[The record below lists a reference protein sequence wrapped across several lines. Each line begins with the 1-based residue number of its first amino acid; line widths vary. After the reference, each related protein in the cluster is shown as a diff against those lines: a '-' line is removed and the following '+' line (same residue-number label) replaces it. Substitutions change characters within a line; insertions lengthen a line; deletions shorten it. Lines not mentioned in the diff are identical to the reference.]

1 MSKDAAILMEMQVFV
16 FGDLTAAFKPVGILP
31 EPLNFIRIVNTMDA
45 PVIISFDGQ
54 YGNDYVQAGSSID
67 VNNQACHPT
76 SNGRSL
82 FKKGTTVYVK
92 RGGGIPK
99 GGSLI
104 VSGFYLNYI

>member
-1 MSKDAAILMEMQVFV
+1 MSKNAVNSMEMQVFL
-16 FGDLTAAFKPVGILP
+16 FGDLTLGFKPVGILP
-31 EPLNFIRIVNTMDA
+31 EPLNFIRIVNTMDEPA
-45 PVIISFDGQ
+45 IISFDGQ

-67 VNNQACHPT
+67 INNQACAPT

-99 GGSLI
+99 SGTLI
-104 VSGFYLNYI
+104 VSGFYLE